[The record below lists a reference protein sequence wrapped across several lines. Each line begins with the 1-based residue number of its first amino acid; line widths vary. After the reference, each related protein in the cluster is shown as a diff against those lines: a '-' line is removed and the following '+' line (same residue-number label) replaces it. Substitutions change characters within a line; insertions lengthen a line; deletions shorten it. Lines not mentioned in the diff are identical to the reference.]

1 MQGIFVSYLA
11 SDYLWHDMQMRRSM
25 NIKNG
30 VFWEVAVCTELGDP

>member
-1 MQGIFVSYLA
+1 VSYLD

-30 VFWEVAVCTELGDP
+30 VLWEVAGCTELGDP